1 LIGSLAA
8 THDDIYLLIVN
19 ITKPLTKSKRN
30 INIFISISLIM
41 NNLRSLIKK
50 HLLVE
55 KRIGQIMSNITITYA
70 FDIDRKKHA
79 EDRSTRN
86 DIEDYNEKEISNA
99 EILYAIDLTKRKI
112 AEKIN
117 SGEIQDGVSFVIKSA
132 EKELAVAM
140 IPHMVDDKYWKLL
153 IKTVFRESESNPFY
167 TGKNQVV
174 IYF

>member
-1 LIGSLAA
+1 
-8 THDDIYLLIVN
+8 
-19 ITKPLTKSKRN
+19 
-30 INIFISISLIM
+30 
-41 NNLRSLIKK
+41 
-50 HLLVE
+50 
-55 KRIGQIMSNITITYA
+55 MSNITITYA

>member
-1 LIGSLAA
+1 
-8 THDDIYLLIVN
+8 
-19 ITKPLTKSKRN
+19 
-30 INIFISISLIM
+30 
-41 NNLRSLIKK
+41 
-50 HLLVE
+50 
-55 KRIGQIMSNITITYA
+55 MSNITITYA

-153 IKTVFRESESNPFY
+153 IKTVFRESESNPHLRSILAAIFCKTKNKRGICILIVPTTFKSGFFRSDPSFSIQRYTFY
-167 TGKNQVV
+167 LK
-174 IYF
+174 